1 MDAGHDFIAATPAD
15 LDAVAAGLLALP
27 GERVWAFYGPVGAGK
42 TAAVQAMCRALG
54 VTDET
59 ASPSFA
65 LVHPYRTAN
74 GGTVYHLDLYRLER
88 AEEAWDLGLED
99 LLDGPDP
106 VLIEWPERVA
116 DALEAIGAW
125 HVTVRARADGSR
137 VYRASR
143 RAPQADANA

>member
-1 MDAGHDFIAATPAD
+1 MDAETAFVAATPAD

-42 TAAVQAMCRALG
+42 TAVVQAMCRALG

-65 LVHPYRTAN
+65 LVHPYATAR
-74 GGTVYHLDLYRLER
+74 GGTVYHLDLYRLEN

-116 DALEAIGAW
+116 DALEAVGAW
-125 HVTVRARADGSR
+125 HVTVRVRDDGSR
-137 VYRASR
+137 EYRASR
-143 RAPQADANA
+143 RAPQAAANA